1 MRLSPLQIKR
11 QEFSKK
17 FRGLDEEEVSSFL
30 EKIAQE
36 FEDIHLENESLKKQ
50 VEETAAQ
57 LAEFRRIEKN
67 LQETLL
73 KAQENSSKAIE
84 STKKQSSLMMKE
96 AEIKSQQI
104 IDKAKEQANEIRN
117 SIIVMREERD
127 VIISRLKAIVTSQA
141 NLLEIKV
148 EKAGEETPQQPEKK
162 VNGPN
167 KKRTIDIGTILDKM
181 DE

>member
-162 VNGPN
+162 VNEPN